1 VKELCEKNDKVFVM
15 CRRGNASK
23 EAVEFLVKECDLK
36 NVVNV
41 EGGITEYVKKVDK
54 TMPIY

>member
-1 VKELCEKNDKVFVM
+1 VL

-41 EGGITEYVKKVDK
+41 EGGLTEYVKKVDK